1 MTAGRARHAA
11 VAIVAIPLVLYPA
24 VVLAGGGATFPMPP
38 SCVRIAP
45 VGSTDE
51 LDLVFGRR
59 DTETA
64 AEVLAEKVRGVG
76 YSLAEARPDGCG
88 RWKVVYDG
96 IDDYAQ
102 GASSAEQARAAGLE
116 AELEIATP

>member
-1 MTAGRARHAA
+1 MNGAQARRAA
-11 VAIVAIPLVLYPA
+11 VAIVAVPLLAYPA
-24 VVLAGGGATFPMPP
+24 VVLGGGGAPFPSPP
-38 SCVRIAP
+38 TCVRIAP
-45 VGSTDE
+45 VGSTEE

-59 DTETA
+59 DT
-64 AEVLAEKVRGVG
+64 LAEAEELAERVRGVG
-76 YSLAEARPDGCG
+76 YALAEARPDGCG

-102 GASSAEQARAAGLE
+102 GASSADQARAAGLE